1 MIVNCYLLFFLL
13 CSSTWKF
20 SDSFLT
26 QQKCV
31 KLNRNKNNQQK
42 NIIKLNT
49 YRKNY
54 HFSQRY
60 TEELLKR
67 MQIIRGVGNATMN
80 NANAN
85 QNIDY
90 YETLLKKLNSK
101 NETMQNISILGEE
114 FDSFYRNINLNLNKS
129 MEQPRV

>member
-1 MIVNCYLLFFLL
+1 
-13 CSSTWKF
+13 
-20 SDSFLT
+20 
-26 QQKCV
+26 
-31 KLNRNKNNQQK
+31 
-42 NIIKLNT
+42 
-49 YRKNY
+49 
-54 HFSQRY
+54 
-60 TEELLKR
+60 